1 MVNQCMRF
9 LSLLIIL
16 AIGTSRGGCAEKPKL
31 PERHVRFLAIGE
43 MPPFR
48 QEIREGVRYE
58 LEPPEGSIP
67 PREVM
72 LGFGGKG
79 EQAESVPLRLGQISS
94 PLKAPAGGGPLLL
107 RRPGEREDSEPWL
120 RIIRPDSDDF
130 LVLLWRASA
139 KGTWTEA
146 KSFILPDGPLTAP
159 AGSVRIVNLAPVE
172 VRVVLGTE
180 KLLLGAGKSFQ
191 RLMAAEAELPFQ
203 ILMNDASGT
212 LRTLHSG
219 DILQNQG
226 ERSLVLIYRADGE
239 APRRPVKVTVQ
250 REPAPVAPPVK
261 EKK

>member
-1 MVNQCMRF
+1 MKFPPFVC
-9 LSLLIIL
+9 LLATCATGLLL
-16 AIGTSRGGCAEKPKL
+16 AAEKPEA
-31 PERHVRFLAIGE
+31 PERYVRFLAVGE

-72 LGFGGKG
+72 LGFGEDK
-79 EQAESVPLRLGQISS
+79 AEPTTLRLGQISA
-94 PLKAPAGGGPLLL
+94 PLKVPAGAGPLTL
-107 RRPGEREDSEPWL
+107 RRPIDQKDSVPWL
-120 RIIRPDSDDF
+120 QLTRPEDDDF

-139 KGTWTEA
+139 KGTWNEA

-172 VRVVLGTE
+172 VKIVLGNE
-180 KLLLGAGKSFQ
+180 NLILGAGKSFQ
-191 RLMAAEAELPFQ
+191 RLMHANAELPFQ
-203 ILMNDASGT
+203 ILMTDVSGT

-239 APRRPVKVTVQ
+239 SPRRPVKVTVL
-250 REPAPVAPPVK
+250 REPILAVAAK
-261 EKK
+261 SR